1 MKDKKNKIKDIRI
14 KMRNEKNKMKDKR
27 NKIKGEKMNKGL

>member
-27 NKIKGEKMNKGL
+27 NKIKGEKMNKGM

>member
-14 KMRNEKNKMKDKR
+14 KMWNEKNKMKDKR
-27 NKIKGEKMNKGL
+27 NKIKGEKMNKGM